1 MQYRPRLCVINLCAL
16 LSSQPK
22 ISFLYVVTDHLILEG
37 FASNANLRLLRRG
50 VLYLHVCIE
59 VKLYSS
65 YIFLKLMLKGTKY
78 WVVST

>member
-1 MQYRPRLCVINLCAL
+1 MQYGPRLCVINLCAL

-50 VLYLHVCIE
+50 VLDLNVCTEI
-59 VKLYSS
+59 KLYSS
-65 YIFLKLMLKGTKY
+65 YVFLKLTLKGRKY
-78 WVVST
+78 RVVST